1 MAESS
6 TSSAVSVDSISRDN
20 KFWKGA
26 FAVAGIML
34 TLVTYGVL
42 QEKIMRVPYG
52 AEKEYFKHSLFL
64 VFCNRITTSAVS
76 ACSLLA
82 SKKAMDPV
90 APIYKYC
97 LISVS
102 NILTT
107 TCQYEALKYVSFP
120 VQTLAKCAKT
130 IPVMV
135 WGALIM
141 QKRYQ
146 GPDYLLAF
154 LITLGCSVFI
164 LYPAGAD
171 MSPYSRGR
179 ENTVW
184 GVLLMVGYL
193 GFDGFTSTFQ
203 DKLFRGYDMEIHNQ
217 IFYTTLC
224 SCILSLTGLILQGHL
239 IPAVEFVYNHHDC
252 FFDIALL
259 STVATVSQFFISY
272 TIRTF
277 GALTFATIMTTR
289 QLVSIMLSCVW
300 FAHPLS
306 WEQWIGAQ
314 KRVKEAVELLHRS
327 DHRPS
332 SRVYSTLI
340 AACVRQRALE
350 LGRRVHTHTKAS
362 SFVPRIF
369 ISNRLLDMYSKCGS
383 LVDAQMLFDEMGHR
397 DLCSWNT
404 MIAGYAKL
412 GRLEQARKLFDEMP
426 QRDNFSWNAAISG
439 YVSHNQP
446 RGALELF
453 RVMQRHERSNSNKF
467 TLSSALAA
475 SAAIPCLRLGKEV
488 HGYLIRTELN
498 LEEVVWSA
506 LLDLY
511 GKCGSLDEAGGVR
524 PNEYTF
530 SGVLNACA
538 DHAAEHLGKEVHRYM
553 MRTGY
558 GPFSFAIS
566 ALVHMYSKCG
576 NTRVARKVFNEM
588 HQPDLVSW
596 TSLIVGY
603 AQNGQPEEALHF
615 FKLLLQSAKVRKDM
629 DNRGIVKKPGEL
641 SKKIKEEGYVPG
653 TNFVLHDVEEEQKE
667 QNLFYHGEKLAVA
680 FGIISTPTGTPIK
693 RQWGSWGVGEMKGG
707 VGNLALRG
715 IIPPSLRMISIHRR
729 LRSSI
734 LPTLR
739 RRFGSLKFP
748 AKWNRIWKVHVLMYN
763 GVVIFL
769 HVSRVHTRS
778 TVQEGDRAPFLWIWV
793 YVFAWLAEQSGKLLQ
808 DS

>member
-224 SCILSLTGLILQGHL
+224 SCILSLTGCH
-239 IPAVEFVYNHHDC
+239 
-252 FFDIALL
+252 
-259 STVATVSQFFISY
+259 S
-272 TIRTF
+272 
-277 GALTFATIMTTR
+277 
-289 QLVSIMLSCVW
+289 
-300 FAHPLS
+300 
-306 WEQWIGAQ
+306 
-314 KRVKEAVELLHRS
+314 
-327 DHRPS
+327 
-332 SRVYSTLI
+332 
-340 AACVRQRALE
+340 
-350 LGRRVHTHTKAS
+350 
-362 SFVPRIF
+362 
-369 ISNRLLDMYSKCGS
+369 
-383 LVDAQMLFDEMGHR
+383 
-397 DLCSWNT
+397 
-404 MIAGYAKL
+404 
-412 GRLEQARKLFDEMP
+412 
-426 QRDNFSWNAAISG
+426 
-439 YVSHNQP
+439 
-446 RGALELF
+446 
-453 RVMQRHERSNSNKF
+453 
-467 TLSSALAA
+467 
-475 SAAIPCLRLGKEV
+475 
-488 HGYLIRTELN
+488 
-498 LEEVVWSA
+498 
-506 LLDLY
+506 
-511 GKCGSLDEAGGVR
+511 
-524 PNEYTF
+524 
-530 SGVLNACA
+530 
-538 DHAAEHLGKEVHRYM
+538 
-553 MRTGY
+553 
-558 GPFSFAIS
+558 
-566 ALVHMYSKCG
+566 
-576 NTRVARKVFNEM
+576 
-588 HQPDLVSW
+588 
-596 TSLIVGY
+596 
-603 AQNGQPEEALHF
+603 
-615 FKLLLQSAKVRKDM
+615 
-629 DNRGIVKKPGEL
+629 
-641 SKKIKEEGYVPG
+641 
-653 TNFVLHDVEEEQKE
+653 
-667 QNLFYHGEKLAVA
+667 
-680 FGIISTPTGTPIK
+680 
-693 RQWGSWGVGEMKGG
+693 
-707 VGNLALRG
+707 
-715 IIPPSLRMISIHRR
+715 
-729 LRSSI
+729 
-734 LPTLR
+734 
-739 RRFGSLKFP
+739 
-748 AKWNRIWKVHVLMYN
+748 
-763 GVVIFL
+763 
-769 HVSRVHTRS
+769 
-778 TVQEGDRAPFLWIWV
+778 
-793 YVFAWLAEQSGKLLQ
+793 
-808 DS
+808 